1 MNMIK
6 LILLTALC
14 AAIAGCATP
23 IPFNYSPSNL
33 TQGSGSVRV
42 DRFSY
47 MPARNGEVAP
57 NELQKQRLGGGTL
70 LLQQDVDELVSDALR
85 KEFRMSGYG
94 IASNSLAVSGSVD
107 RFYIDW
113 VGFSTID
120 IEVAITFSVR
130 SGSTQLYTA
139 TFKSHKQAPKT
150 DNGVAIEAIKTA
162 LADCLHQFIRDAQ
175 SKGAFR

>member
-1 MNMIK
+1 MVK
-6 LILLTALC
+6 LILLTVLC
-14 AAIAGCATP
+14 VTIAGCATP
-23 IPFNYSPSNL
+23 IPFNYTPSNL

-42 DRFSY
+42 DRFTY
-47 MPARNGEVAP
+47 TPARNGEVAP
-57 NELQKQRLGGGTL
+57 NEMQKQHPSIGTL
-70 LLQQDVDELVSDALR
+70 LLPQDVDELVADALR

-94 IASNSLAVSGSVD
+94 ITSNSRAVAGSVD

-120 IEVAITFSVR
+120 VEVAITFSVR
-130 SGSTQLYTA
+130 SGATQTYTA

-150 DNGVAIEAIKTA
+150 DSGVGIETIKTA